1 MNWKNSLKYKK
12 IIVFLFIAMFL
23 PLFLLLSFREKV
35 ATMLNYEV
43 EMGLV
48 ELTKQNSIL
57 LEGKIKAT
65 FSFLHTMSNLIT
77 KSAIGREEIGEK
89 DNLINFL
96 KEEFQN
102 NNFTRFGILDTQGRA
117 IYGFDVDFRNMKYL
131 EESLQG
137 ESKVTYVPC
146 TPFLD
151 LHSMV
156 FSVPIYAENNKI
168 IGVLYAIYGIED
180 LKKFFSFSFFDGKG
194 DCFILNQSGNLL
206 IPVKDNEKNDRLR
219 DYFHHWQEKTE
230 VEDNNLHKFILTL
243 RDEQQAVGK
252 IQLKGLGEQYIACVP
267 LGNINGIYTVSSV
280 PADFI
285 TKRIANILFLV
296 TMVLLIS
303 LLILF
308 CILIYIEIIENKN
321 RKNVYRLAYID
332 QLTNL
337 GNFEKMKLDK
347 EITKKNNKGKYI
359 LAVVDIDKFK
369 LINEMMSYQYG
380 SELLTFVASKL
391 DTALIENE
399 YVYRLGN
406 DLFGLLLISKEKE
419 ESLTRLTQLF
429 DEISEYYNHKHALT
443 FSCGIYQI
451 GKHDFDL
458 AKCIDNANIAR
469 LAGKNYSN
477 NSFIYFDDKMLIK
490 MREIKEFEDGLQQAI
505 EEKQFEIYLQPK
517 YKVRPPRHLG
527 GAEALVR
534 WIHPTKGM
542 ISPAKF
548 IPVFEQNGTIKYLD
562 MYVFEA
568 VCRQMRIWL
577 NQGITLVPISVNIS
591 RLTLLGQSNFIERI
605 EAVAQKYNIAHSL
618 LELEILESVSF
629 NNGEGLTGF
638 LKKIKNRGFK
648 ISIDDFGSGY
658 SSLGLLKNMPIDTLK
673 IDRSFFSDWQREVYT
688 VEETKEKSIVRSII
702 EMAQGL
708 NLNTVAEGI
717 EEEYQVEFLTNV
729 GCDLIQGYYF
739 SKPLPVEAFEKLL
752 KNKE

>member
-12 IIVFLFIAMFL
+12 IIVFLFIEMFI

-77 KSAIGREEIGEK
+77 KSAIGGEDIVEK

-156 FSVPIYAENNKI
+156 FSVPIYSKDNKI

-230 VEDNNLHKFILTL
+230 VEDDNLHKFILML

-308 CILIYIEIIENKN
+308 CILIYIEFIENKN

-380 SELLTFVASKL
+380 SELLTFVASKI

-419 ESLTRLTQLF
+419 ENLTRLTQLF
-429 DEISEYYNHKHALT
+429 DEISGYYNHKHALT

-469 LAGKNYSN
+469 LSGKNYSN

-490 MREIKEFEDGLQQAI
+490 MREMKEFEDGLQQAI

-517 YKVRPPRHLG
+517 YKVRPQKYLG

-548 IPVFEQNGTIKYLD
+548 IPVFEQNGTIQYLD

-605 EAVAQKYNIAHSL
+605 EAIAQKYNIAHSL

-629 NNGEGLTGF
+629 NNSEGLTVF

-673 IDRSFFSDWQREVYT
+673 IDRSFFSDWQRELYT